1 MIMERKNQ
9 LEFKGEGRTLFGLT
23 IVNTILTLITLG
35 LYYPWA
41 KVKYLQ
47 YYYQNF
53 YMSGDHFSFHGT
65 GQEIF
70 KGFIKAILFIV
81 AIVALYFVFILIK
94 LPMIGVLLYV
104 IGFLLIIPIAMH
116 GTMRYR
122 LAKTSWR
129 SIHFGY
135 RGNLTKLMKLYFK
148 GLGLSIVTLGIYAY
162 WFEMKFRSYLFDH
175 IRFGNVK
182 LGFKGNGLDFFLL
195 NLKGSILTTLT
206 LGIYSFWYFAEL
218 FRFYYENTTAEHDGK
233 TYTLSSD
240 ATAGEIFK
248 LYAVNFLLIV
258 FTLGLGYAWAQVR
271 TMKFLAAN
279 ITIPEDLNTDNVI
292 QTEADFDDATGDS
305 MFDFLDFN
313 FIF

>member
-1 MIMERKNQ
+1 M
-9 LEFKGEGRTLFGLT
+9 FGLT
-23 IVNTILTLITLG
+23 IINTILTVITLG

-65 GQEIF
+65 GKEIF

-81 AIVALYFVFILIK
+81 VIVAVYAVFVAIK
-94 LPMIGVLLYV
+94 LPVLGIIIYML
-104 IGFLLIIPIAMH
+104 GFFLLVPIAMH

-135 RGNLTKLMKLYFK
+135 RGSLTELLKIYFK
-148 GLGLSIVTLGIYAY
+148 GLGLTLITLGIYAS
-162 WFEMKFRSYLFDH
+162 WFEVELRSYLFRH
-175 IRFGNVK
+175 IRFGNVT
-182 LGFKGNGLDFFLL
+182 LGFKGSGTDLFWINFKGALL
-195 NLKGSILTTLT
+195 TMITF
-206 LGIYSFWYFAEL
+206 GIYSFWYFAEL
-218 FRFYYENTTAEHDGK
+218 FNYYYENTTAEHNGQVFELDCR
-233 TYTLSSD
+233 
-240 ATAGEIFK
+240 ATAGKVFE
-248 LYAVNFLLIV
+248 LQLVNALIIV
-258 FTLGLGYAWAQVR
+258 FTLGLGFAWAQVR
-271 TMKFLAAN
+271 TMKFMAEN
-279 ITIPEDLNTDNVI
+279 IVIPEDLDTDDLV

-305 MFDFLDFN
+305 MFDFLDFD